1 MEHVLSTLQ
10 VVVMVKGSVI
20 VDKEEDKYKLTVE
33 DEWSSIH
40 PQDLWVYNKL
50 QVSRVLGYEC
60 GPIGLLVPR
69 PDFYIIRPCINF
81 MGMSRYAR
89 IEYLEGDTEHL
100 HPGEFWCEVFEGE
113 HISVDYYK
121 GQQEL
126 TVKGVRDPQDPLYKW
141 KKWYKVDRVIP
152 LPKLLQNLDYN
163 WINCE
168 FIGNKLIEIHLR
180 GNPDFRYNN
189 DSVIPV
195 WEGDSVNTYIEDNDY
210 HRLGFI
216 IDG

>member
-1 MEHVLSTLQ
+1 MA
-10 VVVMVKGSVI
+10 KGNVI
-20 VDKEEDKYKLTVE
+20 VDKDEDKYKLTVG

-60 GPIGLLVPR
+60 GPAGLLVPR
-69 PDFYIIRPCINF
+69 PDFYIVRPCINF
-81 MGMSRYAR
+81 MGMGRYAR

-100 HPGEFWCEVFEGE
+100 HPAEFWCEVFEGE

>member
-1 MEHVLSTLQ
+1 
-10 VVVMVKGSVI
+10 VV
-20 VDKEEDKYKLTVE
+20 KEEGRYKLTVE

-60 GPIGLLVPR
+60 GPAGLFVPR

-81 MGMSRYAR
+81 MGMGRHAR
-89 IEYLEGDTEHL
+89 IEYLKGDTEHL
-100 HPGEFWCEVFEGE
+100 HPGEFWCKVFEGE

-121 GQQEL
+121 GEQEL

-141 KKWYKVDRVIP
+141 KKWYKVEREIP
-152 LPKLLQNLDYN
+152 LPKLLQNLDYD

-168 FIGNKLIEIHLR
+168 FIGDKLIEIHLR

-195 WEGDSVNTYIEDNDY
+195 WEGDDVKTYIEDNDY
-210 HRLGFI
+210 RRLGFI
-216 IDG
+216 LDG

>member
-1 MEHVLSTLQ
+1 
-10 VVVMVKGSVI
+10 MVKGNVI
-20 VDKEEDKYKLTVE
+20 VDKDEDKYKLNVW

-60 GPIGLLVPR
+60 GPAGLLVPR

-81 MGMSRYAR
+81 MGMGRYAR

-100 HPGEFWCEVFEGE
+100 HPAEFWCEVFEGE
-113 HISVDYYK
+113 HMSVDYYK

-195 WEGDSVNTYIEDNDY
+195 WEGDSVKTYIEDNDY